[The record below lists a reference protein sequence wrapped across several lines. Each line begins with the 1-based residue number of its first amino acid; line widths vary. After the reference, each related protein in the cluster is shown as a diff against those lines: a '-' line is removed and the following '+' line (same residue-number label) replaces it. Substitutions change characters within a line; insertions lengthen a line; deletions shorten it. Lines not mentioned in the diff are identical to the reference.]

1 MNFKKPKKRGTG
13 KKHSTSLYMCNVRGL
28 KNKTDSMKLII
39 NDLRPDII
47 LLTETKATS
56 NWVHS
61 VVKEWGYTPVVKG
74 GSNVNSG
81 GMVIGTRTH
90 LGSTTNTTASNHQNV
105 FSVQMEMS
113 TAPVRLIGAYGLQE
127 TDNAELR
134 KDFFTELEI
143 EIESAIGAGC
153 IPIVMGDLNA
163 KYLVEKGKRTP
174 TTPNGT
180 MLCEILETFSLHAAN
195 DHRSCEGY
203 WTRQNRKNPAEKSV
217 LDYVLF
223 PKSIDDLVMKV
234 TIDEELN
241 HTPFG
246 TGKMSGEVVKT
257 HTDHNAIIVEL
268 CGKAKG
274 LKDDILM
281 VPEKWKLT
289 EEGLEKF
296 HDITDNGSCFENLDT
311 DNPQD
316 FYNQATEELDAILK
330 VCFKKTKCQMKNE
343 NKKNEGNKA
352 VQMIRKEL
360 KQMKKEG
367 KMQRAVAQH
376 YMDYLN
382 KKIGETAH
390 SMKAERV
397 QNALINLTENDVHFS
412 NNAFWKLKKKLGK
425 NTDGKTSVVNSNGVE
440 VFSDL
445 ACLKEYEREFYDR
458 LSPREIDPLLIEY
471 QEATNRLERI
481 LTCDPMIPLDEPDFV
496 VDEVARTMKSL
507 RKGKAVGMDLYP
519 AEIYLRGGKDMVKM
533 VTVLANMIKNK
544 LIVPTQFFDT
554 LITTIHKKGS
564 VKILKN
570 KRGVFLCIVI
580 SKILEKLIKQRI
592 EHNLQQVNS
601 LQAGSTTNRGC
612 GDNTFLIR
620 AVVDHAKYT
629 GKSLY
634 ITVYDY
640 TQCFDSLWL
649 EDSLISLWKLGVS
662 RQLLSIVK
670 KMNETVKMVVNTP
683 HGRTNE
689 RSLRCIVKQGSVL
702 GSNLCSSSTGEL
714 ADERTTGVNI
724 GLVNIPC
731 VIYVDDTTNFNDSA
745 NDTLISHNDTLVFKR
760 KKRLSLSFEKCHIM
774 VMNKKPREKLPS
786 LMIGD
791 HEMSRK
797 RTVKIVGDN
806 FNERGSNV
814 DLIAERVKK
823 GKSCVVNSIAMCSEI
838 ALGCFS
844 LHILL
849 LLYQAVFLASVLF
862 NSQTWTR
869 LTKSDL
875 KKLLTIQ
882 LKYLKRTMHA
892 PNSTPNVSVF
902 LELGVLPITYEIDK
916 RKLVF
921 LHHILTLD
929 LNDPVRRVYYE
940 QLNLP
945 CELNWANEL
954 QILRERYEVELSDN
968 EIMMTSYDSW
978 KLLVKKAV
986 REVAFEELSQE
997 AAMGSKSNH
1006 LRPTELLRQNYVT
1019 SLYPAEARILFRVR
1033 TKMISCKANHKG
1045 SYKDLTCRLCSRHPV
1060 ETQQHLVNCDAV
1072 RGTDQML
1079 VTLDDCYKDGFEAD
1093 RDLVKV
1099 ICSRLTKADE
1109 LLKSANSSAAL

>member
-1 MNFKKPKKRGTG
+1 MNSKKSKKRGTG
-13 KKHSTSLYMCNVRGL
+13 KSRTSLYMCNVRGL
-28 KNKTDSMKLII
+28 KNKVDSMQLII
-39 NDLRPDII
+39 QDLKPDII
-47 LLTETKATS
+47 MFTETKSTS
-56 NWVHS
+56 TWVSS
-61 VVKEWGYTPVVKG
+61 VIKQWGYMPVVKSG
-74 GSNVNSG
+74 PTVNSG
-81 GMVIGTRTH
+81 GMVIGTKTH
-90 LGSTTNTTASNHQNV
+90 LGSTTNTTTSSHQNIL
-105 FSVQMEMS
+105 SVQMEMNS
-113 TAPVRLIGAYGLQE
+113 SLVRLIGAYGLQE

-153 IPIVMGDLNA
+153 LPLVMGDLNA

-174 TTPNGT
+174 TTPNGI
-180 MLCEILETFSLHAAN
+180 MLCEILETFSFHVAN
-195 DHRSCEGY
+195 EHKSCEGH
-203 WTRQNRKNPAEKSV
+203 WTRQNRKDPSEKSV
-217 LDYVLF
+217 LDYIIF
-223 PKSIDDLVMKV
+223 PESIDDVVVKVM
-234 TIDEELN
+234 IDEDLA

-246 TGKMSGEVVKT
+246 TEKKAGEVIRT
-257 HTDHNAIIVEL
+257 YTDHNAMLVEF

-274 LKDDILM
+274 LKDDIMM
-281 VPEKWKLT
+281 VPAKWKIT
-289 EEGLEKF
+289 EEGLDKF
-296 HDITDNGSCFENLDT
+296 HEITDSGSCFKSLNT
-311 DNPQD
+311 NNPQD
-316 FYNQATEELDAILK
+316 FYNQVTEELDEIMK
-330 VCFKKTKCQMKNE
+330 VCFKKTECRMKND

-352 VQMIRKEL
+352 VQMIRKGL
-360 KQMKKEG
+360 KEMKKEG

-382 KKIGETAH
+382 KRIGETAH
-390 SMKAERV
+390 VMKAERV
-397 QNALINLTENDVHFS
+397 KNTLLNLTENDVHFS

-425 NTDGKTSVVNSNGVE
+425 NTDGKTSVLNSDGVE

-471 QEATNRLERI
+471 QEATNRLEQI
-481 LTCDPMIPLDEPDFV
+481 LTGDPKIPLDEPDFG
-496 VDEVARTMKSL
+496 VDEVAIIMKSL
-507 RKGKAVGMDLYP
+507 RKGKAVGLNLYP
-519 AEIYLRGGKDMVKM
+519 AEIYMRGGKDMVNM
-533 VTVLANMIKNK
+533 VTNLANMIKNK
-544 LIVPTQFFDT
+544 LIVPSQFFDT

-564 VKILKN
+564 VKVLKN

-580 SKILEKLIKQRI
+580 SKILEKLVKQRI

-612 GDNTFLIR
+612 GDETFLIR

-629 GKSLY
+629 GKSLF

-662 RQLLSIVK
+662 RQLLSVIK
-670 KMNETVKMVVNTP
+670 KLNESVKMIVNTP

-760 KKRLSLSFEKCHIM
+760 KKRLSLSFEKCNIM
-774 VMNKKPREKLPS
+774 VVNKKPREKLPS
-786 LMIGD
+786 LMIGEN
-791 HEMSRK
+791 EMSRK

-806 FNERGSNV
+806 FNERGTNT
-814 DLIAERVKK
+814 DLVAERVKK

-875 KKLLTIQ
+875 KNLLTIQ
-882 LKYLKRTMHA
+882 LKYLKRMMHA

-902 LELGVLPITYEIDK
+902 LELGVLPVSYE
-916 RKLVF
+916 
-921 LHHILTLD
+921 T
-929 LNDPVRRVYYE
+929 
-940 QLNLP
+940 
-945 CELNWANEL
+945 
-954 QILRERYEVELSDN
+954 
-968 EIMMTSYDSW
+968 
-978 KLLVKKAV
+978 
-986 REVAFEELSQE
+986 
-997 AAMGSKSNH
+997 
-1006 LRPTELLRQNYVT
+1006 
-1019 SLYPAEARILFRVR
+1019 
-1033 TKMISCKANHKG
+1033 
-1045 SYKDLTCRLCSRHPV
+1045 
-1060 ETQQHLVNCDAV
+1060 
-1072 RGTDQML
+1072 
-1079 VTLDDCYKDGFEAD
+1079 
-1093 RDLVKV
+1093 
-1099 ICSRLTKADE
+1099 
-1109 LLKSANSSAAL
+1109 